1 MCRTSE
7 YARSRAWTSASSVSV
22 IQFAA
27 VRVAPPKTR
36 VGPCRVCLPGAYR
49 LLAAALPCWGEGE
62 PVVAA
67 VGVGAEAD
75 DHPGVAECL
84 GRRAPRPGRVVDRG
98 ELPVLVE
105 EPVKH
110 VVGVEV
116 CTGD

>member
-1 MCRTSE
+1 MNP
-7 YARSRAWTSASSVSV
+7 WLLPWVSV
-22 IQFAA
+22 QKPTI
-27 VRVAPPKTR
+27 T
-36 VGPCRVCLPGAYR
+36 
-49 LLAAALPCWGEGE
+49 
-62 PVVAA
+62 
-67 VGVGAEAD
+67 
-75 DHPGVAECL
+75 PGVAECL